1 MEVRELLSSFEFDG
15 DNTPFVKGSAR
26 CALEDRRPEIGHK
39 AISELLDQIDNWIPT
54 PDRDLY
60 RPFVLPVEGV
70 FSVPG
75 RGTVIT
81 GTIERGK
88 IIKGDEAKIIG
99 FGSKI
104 KTTITGTYIV
114 YKHV

>member
-1 MEVRELLSSFEFDG
+1 M
-15 DNTPFVKGSAR
+15 KGSAR
-26 CALEDRRPEIGHK
+26 CALEDRDPEIGSQ
-39 AISELLDQIDNWIPT
+39 AVLELLDQIDHWIPT
-54 PDRDLY
+54 PDRDLA

-88 IIKGDEAKIIG
+88 IKRGDEAKIIG

-104 KTTITGTYIV
+104 KTTVTGIII
-114 YKHV
+114 